1 MRYYWDILRLLLDS
15 RCPSGLLLK
24 DAYRE
29 ALAAGVDQELLSE
42 AAEVLE
48 AEELRSRIKERLGT
62 SHTEMDM

>member
-1 MRYYWDILRLLLDS
+1 
-15 RCPSGLLLK
+15 LLK